1 MFKNMQT
8 QINTKEKGNRK
19 KYEAPVVVKL
29 AIDTEFTY
37 FSTSVD
43 PTPPNP
49 GGNSLGFNPL
59 KFFK

>member
-1 MFKNMQT
+1 MFKNMPT

-29 AIDTEFTY
+29 PIDTEFTY

-43 PTPPNP
+43 PTPPHP

>member
-29 AIDTEFTY
+29 PIDTEFTY
-37 FSTSVD
+37 FSTSQD
-43 PTPPNP
+43 PVPDHPTE
-49 GGNSLGFNPL
+49 NSFGFNPL